1 MDTTRG
7 PRIMVVDDDHKELDR
22 TLEAIRKHGVGY
34 EARIARGGFEALD
47 YLFGRGRFHERL
59 RHPLPDL
66 ILLDFDMAPLDGL
79 EVFRRMREADYLP
92 RIPVAILCKSEHE
105 RERATQ
111 AAAGACAYVV
121 KPMTP
126 EGFDEILSVAGVGG
140 HFLALPPV
148 ARTLSAGRER
158 TSEGPPHSG
167 KATDGLDEGD
177 DESSER
183 VATLRR
189 EAILLQRALGRDLD
203 RVAKRRRDEQA
214 RWRAVSGD

>member
-1 MDTTRG
+1 
-7 PRIMVVDDDHKELDR
+7 MVVDDDHQELDR

-47 YLFGRGRFHERL
+47 YLFGRGRFHERR

-79 EVFRRMREADYLP
+79 EVFRRMREADHLP
-92 RIPVAILCKSEHE
+92 RIPVAILCKSEQE
-105 RERATQ
+105 RERAAQ

-148 ARTLSAGRER
+148 NRTLSQGRER
-158 TSEGPPHSG
+158 SSEGSPQPEQG
-167 KATDGLDEGD
+167 EEGLDEG
-177 DESSER
+177 EEEGAER
-183 VATLRR
+183 VATLRT

-214 RWRAVSGD
+214 RWSSLRAD

>member
-79 EVFRRMREADYLP
+79 EVFRRIREADHLP

-105 RERATQ
+105 RERAAQ
-111 AAAGACAYVV
+111 QAAGACAFVV

-126 EGFDEILSVAGVGG
+126 EGFDDILSASGVGG
-140 HFLALPPV
+140 HFLALPP
-148 ARTLSAGRER
+148 
-158 TSEGPPHSG
+158 
-167 KATDGLDEGD
+167 
-177 DESSER
+177 
-183 VATLRR
+183 
-189 EAILLQRALGRDLD
+189 INRALTPALS
-203 RVAKRRRDEQA
+203 QA
-214 RWRAVSGD
+214 RGRTPHAE